1 MRIGYFLSSE
11 EHPPGELVRQAR
23 LAERAGFTG
32 LWISDHFHPWNEAQG
47 QAPFVWV
54 TIGAISQV
62 CRLPVTTAVTCPT
75 MRMHPALVAQAA
87 ATSSVSLDGRF
98 ALGVGTGE
106 ALNEHILGDRWPGG
120 TERLEMLTEAIA
132 VMRRLWTGRN
142 VNHRG
147 THYVVTDARLYTVPD
162 QPPPVYIS
170 AFGPRS
176 ATLAGKIGDGMISVL
191 ADASLVDAFRDS
203 GGRGKI
209 AQAGFKACY
218 GPSETEARQVAYRLW
233 GNTWLP
239 GELGQTLTLPR
250 HFEQASAL
258 VTEDVVDR
266 YAVCG
271 NDPGEHVDRIRAFID
286 AGYDE
291 VYVSQIGPTSEEFFR
306 FYAERVLP
314 EFAMVSGR
322 PA

>member
-1 MRIGYFLSSE
+1 MVRIGYFLSSE

-23 LAERAGFTG
+23 LAERSGFTG

-47 QAPFVWV
+47 QAPFVWS

-87 ATSSVSLDGRF
+87 ATSSVLLDGRF

-120 TERLEMLTEAIA
+120 TERLEMLAEAVT
-132 VMRRLWTGRN
+132 VMRRLWSGRN

-147 THYVVTDARLYTVPD
+147 THYTVADARLYTVPE
-162 QPPPVYIS
+162 QPPPVYVS

-176 ATLAGKIGDGMISVL
+176 AALAGKLGDGMISVL
-191 ADASLVDAFRDS
+191 TDASLVDTFRDS
-203 GGRGKI
+203 GGRGKVV
-209 AQAGFKACY
+209 QGGFKACH
-218 GPSETEARQVAYRLW
+218 GSHEDEARRVAHRLW

-239 GELGQTLTLPR
+239 GELGQTLPLPR
-250 HFEQASAL
+250 HFEQATPL
-258 VTEDVVDR
+258 VTEDTVDR

-271 NDPGEHVDRIRAFID
+271 SDPGRHVDRIRAFVE

-314 EFAMVSGR
+314 EFAAVRGT
-322 PA
+322 A